1 MRSVRWL
8 EINILASSRRIGGV
22 LWLVGVE
29 VSDERQSN
37 RWNRVGADSE
47 CVWSDG
53 QLGVQCEYDACT
65 PGTMCRPMH
74 VHDSLSPSLYVSLS
88 LSPYVSV
95 SNGRNRILPFYT
107 QWRRPGA
114 EFGGD
119 GKFFRG
125 PKFLNEVF
133 FGKKFRFS
141 RQKILM
147 TFFSIGQVFL
157 IFTLSF
163 QILRIF
169 TV

>member
-1 MRSVRWL
+1 M
-8 EINILASSRRIGGV
+8 A
-22 LWLVGVE
+22 
-29 VSDERQSN
+29 
-37 RWNRVGADSE
+37 
-47 CVWSDG
+47 
-53 QLGVQCEYDACT
+53 
-65 PGTMCRPMH
+65 P
-74 VHDSLSPSLYVSLS
+74 LSP
-88 LSPYVSV
+88 LSPPLSCF
-95 SNGRNRILPFYT
+95 SGGDLAPSL
-107 QWRRPGA
+107 
-114 EFGGD
+114 GGD